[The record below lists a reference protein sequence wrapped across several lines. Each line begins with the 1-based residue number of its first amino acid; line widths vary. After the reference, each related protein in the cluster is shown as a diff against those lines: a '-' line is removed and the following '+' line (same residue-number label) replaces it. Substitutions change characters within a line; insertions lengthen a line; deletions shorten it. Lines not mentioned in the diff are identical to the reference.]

1 MNALTS
7 QSEYGYGAPNLR
19 PARELEYDAFSRVT
33 RMMRQSQAPGCETGM
48 IAAIHKNKE
57 LWMILAADLADPGN
71 GLPDA
76 LKAITK
82 RLLKKSNI
90 HYVGKM
96 HGILLTVRV
105 IVNHE
110 DAMWG
115 VNIIAPGK
123 ESHAAAELLPI
134 EDVG

>member
-1 MNALTS
+1 KTLNALTS

-76 LKAITK
+76 LKAQ
-82 RLLKKSNI
+82 LLSLARFSLR
-90 HYVGKM
+90 HSD
-96 HGILLTVRV
+96 RV
-105 IVNHE
+105 LAGNATSAVLI
-110 DAMWG
+110 D
-115 VNIIAPGK
+115 VNISIMKGLRGEVRA
-123 ESHAAAELLPI
+123 
-134 EDVG
+134 